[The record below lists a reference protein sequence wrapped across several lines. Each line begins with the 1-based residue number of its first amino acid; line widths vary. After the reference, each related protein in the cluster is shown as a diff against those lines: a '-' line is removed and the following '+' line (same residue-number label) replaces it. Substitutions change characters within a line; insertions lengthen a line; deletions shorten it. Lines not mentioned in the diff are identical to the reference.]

1 MNLPSHQDF
10 LSSLNSRFQLLITQD
25 LHEILVLKSVAEL
38 RESPASTPTHPKEQF
53 SLIFEA
59 ENANHYPQQIYNFDH
74 PVIGQFDLFIVPIGP
89 DNVSKNMCYQAIFN

>member
-1 MNLPSHQDF
+1 MTLPTHQAFSDSLGSGFQVQVSHE
-10 LSSLNSRFQLLITQD
+10 
-25 LHEILVLKSVAEL
+25 LHETLVLRSISDLGV
-38 RESPASTPTHPKEQF
+38 SPASTPTHPKEQF

-59 ENANHYPQQIYNFDH
+59 ENANYYPQQIYGFDH